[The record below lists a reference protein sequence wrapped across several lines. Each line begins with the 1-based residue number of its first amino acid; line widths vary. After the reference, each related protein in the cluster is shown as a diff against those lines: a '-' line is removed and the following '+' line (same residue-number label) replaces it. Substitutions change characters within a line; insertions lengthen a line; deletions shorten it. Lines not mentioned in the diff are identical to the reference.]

1 MKIRKLP
8 YALTVCKIDGA
19 IPALEGFF
27 SLSAAEGEMS
37 LVCETKCAPADA
49 LAREDGWRAFGV
61 VGPLD
66 FSLVGILAE
75 LSRVLAEKEIPIFAL
90 STYDTDYILVKE
102 SCFEEAIEALR
113 SARYEIAE

>member
-27 SLSAAEGEMS
+27 SLSSAEGEIS
-37 LVCETKCAPADA
+37 LVCETKRVPANTI
-49 LAREDGWRAFGV
+49 AREDGWCAFGV

-66 FSLVGILAE
+66 FSLVGILAD
-75 LSRVLAEKEIPIFAL
+75 LSRILAEHKIPLFAL
-90 STYDTDYILVKE
+90 STYDTDYILV
-102 SCFEEAIEALR
+102 CFGR
-113 SARYEIAE
+113 QSHHEI

>member
-1 MKIRKLP
+1 M
-8 YALTVCKIDGA
+8 

-27 SLSAAEGEMS
+27 SLSAAEGEIS
-37 LVCETKCAPADA
+37 LVCETKNAPEKF

-75 LSRVLAEKEIPIFAL
+75 LSSLLAEKGIPIFAL
-90 STYDTDYILVKE
+90 STYDTDYILVKHE
-102 SCFEEAIEALR
+102 CFESAALAFR
-113 SARYEIAE
+113 AAGYELIG